1 MSERKLRLEDK
12 VALITGAS
20 RGLGRAIALRF
31 AEEGASV
38 AINYV
43 KNGHQAEEVAQ
54 QIRSKGGSSIT
65 VQADVAEEGLVQ
77 QMVETVL
84 KEYGRID
91 ILVNNAGVSRTAP
104 TILEA
109 PWTDLDRMLDVNY
122 KGVLH
127 CVRASARQM
136 IERRYGK
143 IVNLASVA
151 ALGTSF
157 QGTTGYAPTKAAVI
171 ALTKRLALELGSFNI
186 TVNAIAPG
194 YIRTDMTLPANA
206 SPEALKTADAIV
218 KKTMLGRV
226 GEPDDIA
233 HAAVFL
239 ASDESSFVTS
249 QILTVDGGRIDF
261 LSHSS

>member
-1 MSERKLRLEDK
+1 M
-12 VALITGAS
+12 
-20 RGLGRAIALRF
+20 
-31 AEEGASV
+31 
-38 AINYV
+38 
-43 KNGHQAEEVAQ
+43 KNRQQAEEVAR
-54 QIRSKGGSSIT
+54 QIRSSGGSALTI
-65 VQADVAEEGLVQ
+65 QADVADERPVQ
-77 QMVETVL
+77 QMVEIVL

-91 ILVNNAGVSRTAP
+91 ILINNAGVSRTSP

-127 CVRASARQM
+127 CIRTVASEMMQ
-136 IERRYGK
+136 RRYGK
-143 IVNLASVA
+143 IINLASVA

-157 QGTTGYAPTKAAVI
+157 LGTTGYAPTKAAI
-171 ALTKRLALELGSFNI
+171 ISLTKRLALELGSFNI

-194 YIRTDMTLPANA
+194 YIRTDMTLPENA
-206 SPEALKTADAIV
+206 SPEALKTADAVV

-239 ASDESSFVTS
+239 ASDESSFITA